1 MEKTFTSVCL
11 SNLKTSQTLTHRKDE
26 WQRRRPRYMYTAEIA
41 FFSSGKSVMSD
52 IHIGVGFLR
61 CPFSMS
67 GQCEGLRYG
76 ADEGM
81 IPTPYLYK
89 SPCIFNGLA
98 LWGIG
103 VHIFS
108 KKAKV

>member
-1 MEKTFTSVCL
+1 
-11 SNLKTSQTLTHRKDE
+11 
-26 WQRRRPRYMYTAEIA
+26 MYTTVIA
-41 FFSSGKSVMSD
+41 FFSSGKRVVSD

-76 ADEGM
+76 ADKGM

-89 SPCIFNGLA
+89 SPCIFNETA
-98 LWGIG
+98 LSGIG
-103 VHIFS
+103 VRSFS
-108 KKAKV
+108 KKAKA